1 MRGMLRAMKNGDGL
15 GPPVR
20 GHIRRVDH
28 RRVSHGLFL
37 RIDPAAAPQ
46 SDEEVLRE
54 LGAWL
59 LVLPRDAAFTHV
71 TGAWLRGWQ
80 LPSLPEQVP
89 VFVAVGR
96 MDARPRRSGLI
107 CSRLEHSG
115 SVTLARHLPVAPATE
130 ILLRAARDLGLLDL
144 VVLVDSARRLGD
156 VDESEMGDLLAGRRP
171 GVRLLREAWR
181 LSTSKADSAGES
193 VLRMFHDA
201 MEVPVAPQA
210 VLRDEAGNV
219 VAHAD
224 LLVIGTRRV
233 HEYDGAHHRAKSQQR
248 IDLRRNRGLAQWGF
262 DRRGFTLD
270 DLLNHAAVV
279 MHELDRELG
288 RAHSRSRLERWRTW
302 VGQSLYCETGRQR
315 IANRWKRQMGVV
327 EWSGTTRPGA

>member
-1 MRGMLRAMKNGDGL
+1 MLPAMKDGEGL

-37 RIDPAAAPQ
+37 KIDPGADPA

-54 LGAWL
+54 LHAWL
-59 LVLPRDAAFTHV
+59 LVLPPDAAFTHI

-80 LPSLPEQVP
+80 LPTLPEQVP
-89 VFVAVGR
+89 VFAAVGR
-96 MDARPRRSGLI
+96 LDSRPRRSGLI
-107 CSRLEHSG
+107 CSRLANTAA
-115 SVTLARHLPVAPATE
+115 VTQSRSLPVAPATE

-144 VVLVDSARRLGD
+144 VVLVDSARR
-156 VDESEMGDLLAGRRP
+156 MGDIVEADMAELLAGRRP

-181 LSTSKADSAGES
+181 LSITKSDSAGES
-193 VLRMFHDA
+193 VLRMFHEA
-201 MEVPVAPQA
+201 MDVPVTPQA
-210 VLRDEAGNV
+210 TLRDEAGNV
-219 VAHAD
+219 VAQAD
-224 LLVIGTRRV
+224 LLVEGTNRV
-233 HEYDGAHHRAKSQQR
+233 HEYDGAHHRAKKQQR
-248 IDLRRNRGLAQWGF
+248 TDLRRGRGLAQWGY

-279 MHELDRELG
+279 MHELDRELA
-288 RAHSRSRLERWRTW
+288 RAHSRRRLHRWRVW

-315 IANRWKRQMGVV
+315 ILNRWKRQMGVV
-327 EWSGTTRPGA
+327 EWVGTTSPGA